1 MGVAEG
7 QVGPVEARL
16 AGYGQVRGLVFG
28 AFGEASEA
36 VHEFV
41 QVVAQAKAAGG
52 PGRAGGSRG
61 EVAKLVHGS
70 GANAVGGDCSE
81 GAGQAAAG
89 AG

>member
-1 MGVAEG
+1 MQSLGVIKRGGEKKKGPLRQVPEGIARRWGDSSAEG

-41 QVVAQAKAAGG
+41 QVVAQA
-52 PGRAGGSRG
+52 
-61 EVAKLVHGS
+61 LVPVS
-70 GANAVGGDCSE
+70 MLA
-81 GAGQAAAG
+81 QA
-89 AG
+89 